1 MLNLVMN
8 TVFLSYKTE
17 EGYTTCSIFFMRDEK
32 AFSDQDPGPGILL
45 LLCRW
50 YSPRK
55 HKCLLHVKQSLRR
68 MNK

>member
-1 MLNLVMN
+1 MLNLVVN

-17 EGYTTCSIFFMRDEK
+17 EGYTTRTIFFMRDEK
-32 AFSDQDPGPGILL
+32 GFSDQDSGPGILL

-50 YSPRK
+50 YSLKK
-55 HKCLLHVKQSLRR
+55 HKCLLHVKQPFRR